1 MNKVLYVYCLAYA
14 DRLVALEGAGVN
26 GESPVSTQSFQD
38 LGAVLS
44 MVSLEEFSGETAEK
58 NLSDV
63 SWVGPRACRHGEV
76 VAEASRLSPVL
87 PVRFGTIF
95 SSPQAL
101 ERFMEL
107 HYGTIRDF
115 LNKVVD
121 QEEWSV
127 KGVLDRPRAKETILS
142 VCLSAE
148 KARLAELPPG
158 RRYLEEQRLQ
168 GRVESELNGWVQ
180 QACNT
185 VTNDLRSGVTD
196 VCQRR
201 LLPSGSAGT
210 EMVLNLALLIPRDAT
225 VELLPRIER
234 ANTEHAPQ
242 GLNFQL
248 SGPWPPYSFSPALG
262 DTTRPVQEISPP

>member
-1 MNKVLYVYCLAYA
+1 MNQVLYVYGLASA
-14 DRLVALEGAGVN
+14 NRLVAIEGAGVN
-26 GESPVSTQSFQD
+26 GESSVAVQKFQD
-38 LGAVLS
+38 IGAVLS

-58 NLSDV
+58 NLADV

-76 VAEASRLSPVL
+76 VAEASRFSPIL

-107 HYGTIRDF
+107 HYGTILDF
-115 LNKVVD
+115 LAKVVD

-127 KGVLDRPRAKETILS
+127 KGILDCPRAKEAILS

-148 KARLAELPPG
+148 KARLAELQPG

-168 GRVESELNGWVQ
+168 GRVESELNDWLQ
-180 QACNT
+180 QVCST
-185 VTNDLRSGVTD
+185 VTDDLKSGVTD
-196 VCQRR
+196 LCQRR
-201 LLPSGSAGT
+201 LLPFGSAGT

-225 VELLPRIER
+225 AEFLPRIKR
-234 ANTEHAPQ
+234 ANTEYAPQ

-262 DTTRPVQEISPP
+262 DTSRPVHEISPQ